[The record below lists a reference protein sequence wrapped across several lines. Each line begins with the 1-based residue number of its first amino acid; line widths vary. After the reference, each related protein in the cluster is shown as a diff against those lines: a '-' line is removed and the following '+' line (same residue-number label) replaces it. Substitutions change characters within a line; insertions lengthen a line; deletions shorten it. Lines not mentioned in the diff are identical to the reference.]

1 MDIGLNKFGVYGCQH
16 NLDLI
21 GLMQQLQGP
30 TQGPATIV
38 LPQAPAGA
46 PTALHVAA
54 AEKYKR
60 DVAKAYGP

>member
-1 MDIGLNKFGVYGCQH
+1 
-16 NLDLI
+16 
-21 GLMQQLQGP
+21 MQQLQGP